1 MAAEADEA
9 KLYDVSAVPWAMRF
23 KAGLYLHAAYWH
35 DAFGV
40 RRSHG
45 CVNLSPRDA
54 RALYEWATPALPPGW
69 SEVEVPLD
77 QALVVR
83 IRDAAHPDPPW
94 FDYATE
100 RPAKKARR
108 KR

>member
-1 MAAEADEA
+1 MVAALATTR
-9 KLYDVSAVPWAMRF
+9 YTPT
-23 KAGLYLHAAYWH
+23 
-35 DAFGV
+35 GV
-40 RRSHG
+40 
-45 CVNLSPRDA
+45 V
-54 RALYEWATPALPPGW
+54 PALPPGW